1 MTTVVVS
8 AHNVANSP
16 RIGGHF
22 WVYLQYVHGL
32 RRLGCDVY
40 WLERL
45 SRDAA
50 WHDTSPA
57 AVATF
62 FRRMERYG
70 LGDRAILYVEGEQEG
85 ALRFIGASRAKAEA
99 LFRRADLLLN
109 FHYAIDPAL
118 LAPFRRTALV
128 DIDPG
133 LLQYWISQGQLQVPA
148 HDLYLTIGETV
159 GTPRA
164 RFPDCGL
171 AWQHIRPPVCLD
183 LWPYSYEPSARRFTT
198 VSSWLAGEYVT
209 ERRGGVKRVLYEND
223 KRVSFLRFAALPTR
237 TPAELELA
245 LHLEGMLDAADRE
258 RLEGNGWH
266 IRHALEVANTP
277 ERYRGYIQASRG
289 EFSCVK
295 PSSVEFQ
302 TAWVSDR
309 TVCYLA
315 TGKPAV
321 VQDTGASAFLPSG
334 EGLLRFSTL
343 DEAAEALATID
354 ADYQRHCRAA
364 RALAET
370 YFDAHTVLAH
380 ILTLAAAPVLASSS
394 SRQEPAEGRVGQ

>member
-1 MTTVVVS
+1 MATVVIS
-8 AHNVANSP
+8 AYKVAYKP
-16 RIGGHF
+16 TMGGHF
-22 WVYLQYVHGL
+22 WVYLQYAHGL
-32 RRLGCDVY
+32 QQLGCDVY
-40 WLERL
+40 WLERVRVDD
-45 SRDAA
+45 SR
-50 WHDTSPA
+50 HDSAGAIP
-57 AVATF
+57 TF
-62 FRRMERYG
+62 FRRMEGFG
-70 LGDRAILYVEGEQEG
+70 LGGKAILYESDGEEGP
-85 ALRFIGASRAKAEA
+85 RFIGASGTEAEA

-118 LAPFRRTALV
+118 LARFRRTALV

-133 LLQYWISQGQLQVPA
+133 LLQYWISEGQLQVPA

-171 AWQHIRPPVCLD
+171 PWQHIRPPVCLD
-183 LWPYSYEPSARRFTT
+183 LWPYRYEPSARRFTT

-223 KRVSFLRFAALPTR
+223 KRVSFLRFAALATR
-237 TPAELELA
+237 TSAELELA
-245 LHLEGMLDAADRE
+245 LHLEGTLDAADRE
-258 RLEGNGWH
+258 RLERNGWH
-266 IRHALEVANTP
+266 IRHALEVADTP
-277 ERYRGYIQASRG
+277 ERYRAYIQASRG

-295 PSSVEFQ
+295 PSYVELQ

-343 DEAAEALATID
+343 DEAADALATIE
-354 ADYQRHCRAA
+354 ADYERHCRAA

-370 YFDAHTVLAH
+370 YFDAHTVLADL
-380 ILTLAAAPVLASSS
+380 LTIATSPTSERATAPPHANVRPQL
-394 SRQEPAEGRVGQ
+394 